1 MNLRNLAV
9 FIALTAV
16 AIFAWLPLALVAQR
30 ILGATP

>member
-1 MNLRNLAV
+1 MDLRNLAV

-16 AIFAWLPLALVAQR
+16 AIFAWLPLALIARQ